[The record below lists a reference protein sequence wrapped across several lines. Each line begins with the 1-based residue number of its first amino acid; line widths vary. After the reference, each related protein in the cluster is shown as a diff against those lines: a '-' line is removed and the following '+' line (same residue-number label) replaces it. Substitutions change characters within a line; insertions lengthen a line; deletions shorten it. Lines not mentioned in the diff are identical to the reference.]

1 MLLTSDFLKRW
12 ENIIEEVD
20 KKHIPLDCVK
30 KVIFR
35 DTGRRQKTINLRR
48 LRDQGV
54 SEEELDKMIQSYI
67 IDNESSMSSM
77 EFVLDIEAVAGQIQP
92 ETDKLLKGM

>member
-1 MLLTSDFLKRW
+1 MLLVNDFLRNW
-12 ENIIEEVD
+12 ENIVNDVD
-20 KKHIPLDCVK
+20 KHHVPLDCVK

-35 DTGRRQKTINLRR
+35 NQQRNQKTINLRR
-48 LRDQGV
+48 LRQQGV
-54 SEEELDKMIQSYI
+54 SEAELDSMIQRYI
-67 IDNESSMSSM
+67 IDNENDMVSM